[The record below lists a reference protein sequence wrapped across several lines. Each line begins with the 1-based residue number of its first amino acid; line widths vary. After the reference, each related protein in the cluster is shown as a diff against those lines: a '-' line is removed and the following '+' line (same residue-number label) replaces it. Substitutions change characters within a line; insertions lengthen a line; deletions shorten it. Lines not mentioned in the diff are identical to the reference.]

1 MARYRKSKSKVRIY
15 VKKGGLKGYKVRDP
29 LVKKRAALKRL
40 INQYG
45 YSTII
50 KRLNVIG
57 IYNKNRYPD
66 ITKKVRADMA
76 YLRKE
81 FNKPMRKR
89 RQKTVTTRR
98 KRY

>member
-1 MARYRKSKSKVRIY
+1 MAKYGKSKSKVRIY

-29 LVKKRAALKRL
+29 LDKKRAALKRL
-40 INQYG
+40 VKQYG

-57 IYNKNRYPD
+57 IYNKNRYPE
-66 ITKKVRADMA
+66 ITKKVRSDMA

-81 FNKPMRKR
+81 FNRPMIKR
-89 RQKTVTTRR
+89 QRTITTRR